1 MHLKLDDEI
10 VQIESRIVGR
20 RQQLSRV
27 GRETGRRTLDVL
39 ASPVTVA
46 GALAL
51 GFAVGGGLGR
61 RKEKPPSRRSDDKI
75 AKAKASGIAGLA
87 LSGALWFV
95 KHQFGGPVGLARFLV
110 DKFQHSRLR
119 GNGAPPREYPAR
131 EFPPRV

>member
-10 VQIESRIVGR
+10 VQVENRIAGR
-20 RQQLSRV
+20 KGLLTRV
-27 GRETGRRTLDVL
+27 GRETGRRSLDVL

-61 RKEKPPSRRSDDKI
+61 RRKEKKPSRRADDRA

-87 LSGALWFV
+87 LSGAMWLV
-95 KHQFGGPVGLARFLV
+95 KHQFGGPVGLARFLAE
-110 DKFQHSRLR
+110 KFQKR
-119 GNGAPPREYPAR
+119 GAPREYPAR
-131 EFPPRV
+131 QFPPRV

>member
-10 VQIESRIVGR
+10 VQLEHRIVGR
-20 RQQLSRV
+20 KHLLSRV

-61 RKEKPPSRRSDDKI
+61 RKEKPPTRRADDKL
-75 AKAKASGIAGLA
+75 ARAKASGIVGLA
-87 LSGALWFV
+87 LSGAMWLV

-110 DKFQHSRLR
+110 EKARQR
-119 GNGAPPREYPAR
+119 GAPREYPAR